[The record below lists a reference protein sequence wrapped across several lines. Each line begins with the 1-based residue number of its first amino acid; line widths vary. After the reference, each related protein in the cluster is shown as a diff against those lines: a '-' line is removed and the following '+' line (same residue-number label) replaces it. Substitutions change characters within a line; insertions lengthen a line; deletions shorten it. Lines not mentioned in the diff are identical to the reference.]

1 MLESVQGFLARLGV
15 EWSSTDRQPACAA
28 GPDEI
33 RLQQENAGLR
43 LAWAGPG
50 PDARAVFL
58 AAPVLESGLEQ
69 ALFQLLLQRRFDVLT
84 RSEKPG

>member
-1 MLESVQGFLARLGV
+1 V

-43 LAWAGPG
+43 LTWARPG
-50 PDARAVFL
+50 PDARTVFL